1 MNYSAPEYSIVE
13 TPTANNFSYKS
24 PGVKIFG
31 YLPHKNLENP
41 SGYIYINMNVNEL
54 SFNIDLYD
62 IMRTKIEG
70 SDYILNFK
78 IKEECEV
85 VNNEVYLTLI
95 ESLLITNNLRIGV
108 DEFIFNY
115 IKYERLLNLKQYS
128 RKRMS

>member
-13 TPTANNFSYKS
+13 TPTANNFSYNS

-70 SDYILNFK
+70 SDYILNSK